1 MQRPSTDAKIAALLA
16 VAVAL
21 VFSDVLFL
29 GNGFYIRDIYR
40 DYLPSRFVLR
50 TVLAGGEFPMWNRY
64 WSAGQPLAANP
75 GFQAFY
81 PGTWLAFLPSFF
93 FGFNLEIVAHIA
105 LATVGMFLLLRSTEL
120 RIESALFGAVAF
132 GCGGVILSLTN
143 LLPFLTSVAWWPL
156 SLMFARHR
164 RWAARRGTA
173 RRASR
178 SSSASTADCWF
189 RCSRSPAS

>member
-81 PGTWLAFLPSFF
+81 PGTWLAFF
-93 FGFNLEIVAHIA
+93 
-105 LATVGMFLLLRSTEL
+105 R
-120 RIESALFGAVAF
+120 AF
-132 GCGGVILSLTN
+132 SSDSI
-143 LLPFLTSVAWWPL
+143 
-156 SLMFARHR
+156 
-164 RWAARRGTA
+164 
-173 RRASR
+173 SR
-178 SSSASTADCWF
+178 SSRT
-189 RCSRSPAS
+189 SRSRRSGCFYCCD